1 MVSDKISALSSGI
14 FGISMMR
21 QCIALPYS
29 NNHKRQNIKAKT
41 KIKDKKKTKQM
52 SINDLTKMSY
62 FHLDV
67 QYNAHVIGNI
77 KFYGAVI
84 LPVKL
89 LRKGGDSI
97 LKTFSTQY

>member
-1 MVSDKISALSSGI
+1 
-14 FGISMMR
+14 
-21 QCIALPYS
+21 
-29 NNHKRQNIKAKT
+29 
-41 KIKDKKKTKQM
+41 M

-97 LKTFSTQY
+97 LKTEYRLYSAHSRYGFECSRYEVRMLEYVVNLATRPVQASTT